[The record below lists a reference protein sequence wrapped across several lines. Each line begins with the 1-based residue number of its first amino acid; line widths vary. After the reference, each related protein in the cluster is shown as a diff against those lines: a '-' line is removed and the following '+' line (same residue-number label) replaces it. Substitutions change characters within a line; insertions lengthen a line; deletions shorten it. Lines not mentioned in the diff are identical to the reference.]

1 MKDGCKNKKMENLD
15 WKEIGYD
22 SDTIQRIAHSGQDLF
37 IEFKPKGSGYKYYNV
52 PFEIY
57 QRILNKEC
65 ISKSKGRSSYG
76 STLDKLVKK
85 AGYRTEQY
93 K

>member
-1 MKDGCKNKKMENLD
+1 MDLE
-15 WKEIGYD
+15 WQEIGYD
-22 SDTIQRIAHSGQDLF
+22 SDTIERIAHDGVNMYV
-37 IEFKPKGSGYKYYNV
+37 EFKKGSGYKYENV
-52 PFEIY
+52 PYEIL

-65 ISKSKGRSSYG
+65 ISKSKGRPSYG

-85 AGYRTEQY
+85 AGFAYTQY